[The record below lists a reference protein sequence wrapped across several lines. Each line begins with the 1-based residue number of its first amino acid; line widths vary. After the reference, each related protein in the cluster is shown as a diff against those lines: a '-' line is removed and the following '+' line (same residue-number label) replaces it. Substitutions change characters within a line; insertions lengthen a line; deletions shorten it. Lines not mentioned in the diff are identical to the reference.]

1 LKDAVRL
8 QLLSRNVADAA
19 KPPRPVKQEITPL
32 TQEQMRS
39 LLEALKGDKL
49 EALYVSAITTGMRQ
63 GELLGLMWKDI
74 DLDAG
79 TLKVNRSVYD
89 GLISPPKTSAGRR
102 TIRLSKLA
110 IGIAPLR

>member
-1 LKDAVRL
+1 
-8 QLLSRNVADAA
+8 
-19 KPPRPVKQEITPL
+19 
-32 TQEQMRS
+32 
-39 LLEALKGDKL
+39 
-49 EALYVSAITTGMRQ
+49 MRQ